1 MNFGFTEEQEL
12 LRSEVRKLLD
22 SSCPLAEVR
31 RTMELPEGFSRE
43 LWKRIAELGW
53 VGLILPEELGGAGL
67 GWVDLVVLL
76 EETGRSLFPSPLV
89 STTLA
94 SSAILEL
101 GDGAQ
106 RERWLPGLADGT
118 RIGTLAILEESDSLD
133 PGAVRLEAARRDDEL
148 ILRGKKH
155 FVHDAI
161 GADLFIVAFRVDGA
175 LALAVVER
183 EDAGVATTDFP
194 LVDRTRRMGDLS
206 LDGVRLAPDRVLAA
220 SRAGA
225 ADAAFERLV
234 DRGAIA
240 VCAEM
245 IGTGEAALQ
254 STVEFAKQRVQF
266 GSPIGRFQ
274 GVKHPLA
281 EMHVDVESYK
291 SLCYY
296 AAWALEGSP
305 DEVPRAA
312 SMAKA
317 YASDALARIGID
329 GVQLHGAVG
338 YTDEYDIQL
347 YLKRS
352 KWARPAFGDAE
363 YHYDRI
369 ARLCAEGEPGGV

>member
-12 LRSEVRKLLD
+12 LRSEARKLLD
-22 SSCPLAEVR
+22 ESCPMEEVR
-31 RTMELPEGFSRE
+31 RVCEMPDGFSRD
-43 LWKRIAELGW
+43 LWKQIAELGW
-53 VGLILPEELGGAGL
+53 VGLTIPEELGGAGL
-67 GWVDLVVLL
+67 DWVDLVVLL

-94 SSAILEL
+94 ASAIIDAGSRE
-101 GDGAQ
+101 Q
-106 RERWLPGLADGT
+106 KERWLPGLADGT
-118 RIGTLAILEESDSLD
+118 RIGTLAILEESDSPD
-133 PGAVRLEAARRDDEL
+133 PGAIRLAAERDGSGWVL
-148 ILRGKKH
+148 NGTKH
-155 FVHDAI
+155 FVHDANS
-161 GADLFIVAFRVDGA
+161 ADLFVVAFRADGR
-175 LALAVVER
+175 LRLAVVER
-183 EDAGVATTDFP
+183 WETGVATTDFP
-194 LVDRTRRMGDLS
+194 LIDRTRRMGDLA
-206 LDGVRLAPDRVLAA
+206 LDGVCIASDLVLEAEESGGVSA
-220 SRAGA
+220 VL
-225 ADAAFERLV
+225 ERLQ

-240 VCAEM
+240 VTAEM
-245 IGTGEAALQ
+245 IGAGERALGI
-254 STVEFAKQRVQF
+254 TVEFAKERVQF

-274 GVKHPLA
+274 AVKHPLA

-317 YASDALARIGID
+317 YASEALARIGVD
-329 GVQLHGAVG
+329 AVQLHGAVG

-369 ARLCAEGEPGGV
+369 ARLSAESA

>member
-274 GVKHPLA
+274 GAKHPLA

-369 ARLCAEGEPGGV
+369 ARLGDA